1 MKHKK
6 ACLLNSMHKPLLYG
20 IVYTLFIWIYWSNS
34 DDCKRL
40 GLVLETRNE
49 RPVVLPHSL
58 YTILMILNEDW
69 SFKRKKWRSF
79 YDFFLFSSPSPLYQY
94 TITVGYISDYILLSS
109 IDCDVNGSLR
119 TQQLTHVLLTVLN
132 KPLEKQTYQ
141 SFQVDLFV
149 LNRC

>member
-1 MKHKK
+1 MKPKRKHVCWI
-6 ACLLNSMHKPLLYG
+6 ACTYMCCME
-20 IVYTLFIWIYWSNS
+20 LFIPCLSKSFDLI
-34 DDCKRL
+34 L
-40 GLVLETRNE
+40 IVMVLETRNE
-49 RPVVLPHSL
+49 WPVVLPHSL

-69 SFKRKKWRSF
+69 SFKRKKWWSF

-109 IDCDVNGSLR
+109 IDYDVNGSLR

>member
-1 MKHKK
+1 MKPKRKHVCWI
-6 ACLLNSMHKPLLYG
+6 ACTYMCCME
-20 IVYTLFIWIYWSNS
+20 LFIPCLSKSFDLI
-34 DDCKRL
+34 L
-40 GLVLETRNE
+40 IVMVLETRNE
-49 RPVVLPHSL
+49 WPVVLPHSL

-69 SFKRKKWRSF
+69 SFKVTP
-79 YDFFLFSSPSPLYQY
+79 YLFSSPSPLYQY

-109 IDCDVNGSLR
+109 IDYDVNGSLR

>member
-1 MKHKK
+1 MKPKRKHVCWI
-6 ACLLNSMHKPLLYG
+6 ACTNMCCME
-20 IVYTLFIWIYWSNS
+20 LFIPCWSNS

-49 RPVVLPHSL
+49 WPVVLPHSL

-69 SFKRKKWRSF
+69 SFKRKKVVIVLW
-79 YDFFLFSSPSPLYQY
+79 FFLFSSPSPLYQY